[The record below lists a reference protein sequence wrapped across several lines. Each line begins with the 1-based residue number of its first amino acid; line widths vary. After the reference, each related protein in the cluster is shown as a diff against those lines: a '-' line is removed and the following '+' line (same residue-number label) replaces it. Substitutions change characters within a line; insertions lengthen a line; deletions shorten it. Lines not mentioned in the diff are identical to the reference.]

1 MNNKGQTLV
10 IFILLLPVL
19 LLLFAITVDLGLLL
33 IKTNNVKNNI
43 VEAIDYGLS
52 VNDDNKDIKMYD
64 LLKNKIGNNDT
75 IYITSEDTITITVK
89 GEYKSIFN
97 GLLKNSF
104 KYKYTYQG
112 YLEGENKI
120 IKKEG

>member
-19 LLLFAITVDLGLLL
+19 LLLFVITVDLGLFLVK
-33 IKTNNVKNNI
+33 INNVKNNI

-52 VNDDNKDIKMYD
+52 VDYNEKDVEMYNLIKS
-64 LLKNKIGNNDT
+64 NIGN
-75 IYITSEDTITITVK
+75 EDDISITVNDKITVTIK
-89 GEYKSIFN
+89 GEYKSLFN
-97 GLLKNSF
+97 GLLKNTF

-112 YLEGENKI
+112 YIENNNKI